1 MALLELDRLAIDL
14 EVGRRPRR
22 VVHDV
27 SFPVSEGEAVGLV
40 GESGAGKS
48 MTSRAVIR
56 LLPEGATIHGD
67 IRMEGR
73 SVPAMHREE
82 LREYRLRDVAMIF
95 QDPRAHVNPV
105 RRIGDFLT
113 EALLERGD
121 PQRLAVDRVTGLL
134 ERVGIHDPERRMR
147 QYPHELSGGLL
158 QRVMIAA
165 ALAIEPKLLLAD
177 EPTTALDVTTQ
188 SDVMVHLDA
197 QRRERG
203 LSMIFV
209 THDLEL
215 AIAVCDRVAV
225 MYAGYLVED
234 SPASNLR
241 TEALHPYT
249 KGLLASRP
257 NPSIRTERLAAIPGR
272 PLSAFEVKEGCVFA
286 SRCAFT
292 QERCLVERPLLR
304 TFGTARV
311 ACHRAEE
318 LRSRA
323 DAGEST
329 SVEEPVGGNG

>member
-1 MALLELDRLAIDL
+1 MAVLELDRLAIDL
-14 EVGRRPRR
+14 RVGRRLRR

-27 SFPVSEGEAVGLV
+27 SLCLAVGEAVGLV

-56 LLPEGATIHGD
+56 LLPDGAVIDGD
-67 IRMEGR
+67 ISVEGR
-73 SVPAMHREE
+73 SVPAMGREE
-82 LREYRLRDVAMIF
+82 LRSYRLSEVAMIF

-105 RRIGDFLT
+105 RRVGDFLT
-113 EALLERGD
+113 EALVERGE
-121 PQRLAVDRVTGLL
+121 PRHVAVEIVTGLL
-134 ERVGIHDPERRMR
+134 LRVGIHDPERRMR

-165 ALAIEPKLLLAD
+165 ALAISPKLLLAD

-203 LSMIFV
+203 LAMVFV

-215 AIAVCDRVAV
+215 AIAVCDRIAV

-234 SPASNLR
+234 SPAATLHER
-241 TEALHPYT
+241 ALHPYT

-257 NPSIRTERLAAIPGR
+257 SASVRRERLAAIPGR

-286 SRCAFT
+286 SRCRFVE
-292 QERCLVERPLLR
+292 ERCLLERPLLR
-304 TFGTARV
+304 DFDGARV

-318 LRSRA
+318 LSGQMETEDVVLRGPRA
-323 DAGEST
+323 
-329 SVEEPVGGNG
+329 GGHG

>member
-1 MALLELDRLAIDL
+1 MAVLELDNLAVDL
-14 EVGRRPRR
+14 RVGRALRR

-27 SFPVSEGEAVGLV
+27 SFPVTAGEAVGLV

-56 LLPEGATIHGD
+56 LLPEGARVHGD
-67 IRMEGR
+67 IAMEGR
-73 SVPAMHREE
+73 SIPAMGREE
-82 LREYRLRDVAMIF
+82 LRAYRLHDVAMIF

-121 PQRLAVDRVTGLL
+121 SRERAVARVSDLL
-134 ERVGIHDPERRMR
+134 VRVGIHDPERRMG

-188 SDVMVHLDA
+188 SDVMVHLDT

-203 LSMIFV
+203 LAMIFV

-215 AIAVCDRVAV
+215 AIAVCDRIAV
-225 MYAGYLVED
+225 MYAGHLVED
-234 SPASNLR
+234 SPAPTLHE
-241 TEALHPYT
+241 EALHPYT

-257 NPSIRTERLAAIPGR
+257 NASVRRERLAVIPGR
-272 PLSAFEVKEGCVFA
+272 PLSAFEVAQGCVFA
-286 SRCAFT
+286 SRCSFAE
-292 QERCLVERPLLR
+292 ERCLVERPLLR
-304 TFGTARV
+304 RLGHARV

-318 LRSRA
+318 LGGSTRRYAGSL
-323 DAGEST
+323 DAHA
-329 SVEEPVGGNG
+329 GNRD